1 MKTLDKHYIN
11 GEWVTPDGIAFRN
24 VVNPATEEVSGKMI
38 LGTANDVDAAV
49 AAAKAAF
56 ESFSQTTR
64 EERLAILDRIIAEY
78 QKRMPEMADVI
89 TLEMGAPAFLATKA
103 HAPSGIGHLITARKV
118 LETFAFEEDSGPTR
132 VAKEAIGVVGMIT
145 PWNWPI
151 NQIACKVAPA
161 IATGCSMVLKPSEVA
176 PYSCQLFTE
185 VMEAADVPKGV
196 YNVVYG
202 EGLTVGE
209 AISGHPDVDMVSVT
223 GSTRMGA
230 AVQANAAQTI
240 KRVTQELGGKSA
252 NILLDDA
259 DFEEAVTRET
269 ISVMRNTGQTC
280 TALTRMLVP
289 ADRMD
294 EAAVIAAKAAATV
307 ITGDPKAEG
316 TTMGPI
322 ANAQQFEKVGLLIEK
337 GVEEGARVVAGGP
350 GRPDGLDKGFFVKPT
365 VFADVTPDMTIA
377 REEIFGPVL
386 SIIGYENEEEAV
398 SIANDSPYGLSGAVQ
413 SADVDRAR
421 RVASKMRTGMV
432 YINGAAGDINAP
444 FGGYKQSGNGREWG
458 AHAFN
463 DFLELKSV
471 LGYNA
476 AR

>member
-1 MKTLDKHYIN
+1 MKILDQHYIN
-11 GEWVTPDGIAFRN
+11 GAWVKPAGADFRD
-24 VVNPATEEVSGKMI
+24 VVNPATEEVSGKMV
-38 LGTANDVDAAV
+38 LGTSANVDAAV
-49 AAAKAAF
+49 AAAKDAF
-56 ESFSQTTR
+56 ETFSQTTR
-64 EERLAILDRIIAEY
+64 EERLAILDRIIEEY
-78 QKRMPEMADVI
+78 KKRMPEMADVI
-89 TLEMGAPAFLATKA
+89 TLEMGAPAFLANKA
-103 HAPSGIGHLITARKV
+103 HAPSGIGHLMTARKV
-118 LETFAFEEDSGPTR
+118 LETFPFEEDNGPTR
-132 VAKEAIGVVGMIT
+132 VAKEPIGVVGMIT

-161 IATGCSMVLKPSEVA
+161 IATGCTMVLKPSEVA

-185 VMEAADVPKGV
+185 IMEAADVPAGV

-202 EGLTVGE
+202 EGPTVGE

-230 AVQANAAQTI
+230 AVQANAAKTI

-252 NILLDDA
+252 NIILDDA
-259 DFEEAVTRET
+259 DFEEVVTRET
-269 ISVMRNTGQTC
+269 LSVMRNTGQTC

-294 EAAVIAAKAAATV
+294 EAAAIAAKAAETV
-307 ITGDPKAEG
+307 ITGDPTSAD

-322 ANAQQFEKVGLLIEK
+322 SNAQQFEKVGVLIEK
-337 GVEEGARVVAGGP
+337 GLAEGARAVAGGP
-350 GRPDGLDKGFFVKPT
+350 GRPDGIDKGFFVRPT
-365 VFADVTPDMTIA
+365 VFADVTPEMTIA

-386 SIIGYENEEEAV
+386 SIIGYKDEDEAV
-398 SIANDSPYGLSGAVQ
+398 RIANDSPYGLSGAVQ

-432 YINGAAGDINAP
+432 YINGAAGDLSAP

-471 LGYNA
+471 LGYHA
-476 AR
+476 AE

>member
-1 MKTLDKHYIN
+1 MKILDKHYI
-11 GEWVTPDGIAFRN
+11 DGKWIEPEGADFRD
-24 VVNPATEEVSGKMI
+24 VVNPATEEVSGKMV
-38 LGTANDVDAAV
+38 LGTASDVDAAV
-49 AAAKAAF
+49 AAAKRAF
-56 ESFSQTTR
+56 ENFSQTTR
-64 EERLAILDRIIAEY
+64 EERLDILDRIIAEY
-78 QKRMPEMADVI
+78 QKRMPEMAAVI
-89 TLEMGAPAFLATKA
+89 TLEMGAPAFLANKA
-103 HAPSGIGHLITARKV
+103 HAPSGIGHLMTARKI
-118 LETFAFEEDSGPTR
+118 LENFPFEEDNGLTR
-132 VAKEAIGVVGMIT
+132 VAKEPIGVVGMIT

-161 IATGCSMVLKPSEVA
+161 IATGCTMVLKPSEVA

-185 VMEAADVPKGV
+185 IMDAAGVPKGV

-202 EGLTVGE
+202 EGLSVGE

-230 AVQANAAQTI
+230 AVQANAAKTI

-252 NILLDDA
+252 NIVLDDA
-259 DFEEAVTRET
+259 NFEEAVARET

-289 ADRMD
+289 AGRMD
-294 EAAVIAAKAAATV
+294 EAAAIAAQAASTV
-307 ITGDPKAEG
+307 VTGDPTAEG

-322 ANAQQFEKVGLLIEK
+322 ANAQQYEKVGILIEK

-350 GRPDGLDKGFFVKPT
+350 GRPEGLDKGFFVKPT

-386 SIIGYENEEEAV
+386 SIIGYTDEEDAIR
-398 SIANDSPYGLSGAVQ
+398 IANDSPYGLSGAVQ

-421 RVASKMRTGMV
+421 KVASKMRTGMV
-432 YINGAAGDINAP
+432 YINGAAGDLSAP

-458 AHAFN
+458 PHAFN

-476 AR
+476 AE